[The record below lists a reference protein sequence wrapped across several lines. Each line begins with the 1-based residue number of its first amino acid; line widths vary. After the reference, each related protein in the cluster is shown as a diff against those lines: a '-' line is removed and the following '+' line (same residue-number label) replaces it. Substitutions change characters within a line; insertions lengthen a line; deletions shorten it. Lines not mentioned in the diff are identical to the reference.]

1 MSSNDCYN
9 EILAFAYWMS
19 LSRDDDM
26 KISPYKKGRQF
37 EYKVRDELL
46 KLGLIVFRTAKSSG
60 KPRNPNIPYP
70 PVDLIA
76 FTRDGRVLFVECK
89 AGKYYGGYKQ
99 KEMRYF
105 DVLPGP
111 YFLVT
116 SSNLKEV
123 LERIKEWM
131 NKKQ

>member
-1 MSSNDCYN
+1 M
-9 EILAFAYWMS
+9 
-19 LSRDDDM
+19 DDDM
-26 KISPYKKGRQF
+26 KRVSSYKKGRQF
-37 EYKVRDELL
+37 EYRVRDELL

-60 KPRNPNIPYP
+60 KPRNTDTPYP

-116 SSNLKEV
+116 SYNLKEV
-123 LERIKEWM
+123 IERIKEWI
-131 NKKQ
+131 NEKQ